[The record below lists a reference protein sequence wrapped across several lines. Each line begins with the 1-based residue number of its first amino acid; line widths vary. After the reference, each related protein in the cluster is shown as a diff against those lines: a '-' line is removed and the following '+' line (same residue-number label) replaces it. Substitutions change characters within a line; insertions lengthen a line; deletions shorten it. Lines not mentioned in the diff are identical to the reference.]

1 MKLRAGLER
10 SFVGIL
16 IVLALSLGCSATRAQ
31 RAAAT
36 AEGVPEGESFGG
48 GFRVIGVLWY
58 LRSHAA
64 MDDLTLVYGGLRGSA
79 ALVYRDFKNKLSY
92 WTFLDGKIVN
102 GTEESELFIKKD
114 PNAADYTLTSKRGW
128 YITSGLNGYWQSQ
141 KDGNRRELSWALAD
155 LFELS
160 KVAPID
166 PSTEG
171 TEMNIRHAPFLTGKG
186 WTQSKGATWA
196 EVKELCLQL
205 GLEAQEMPP
214 NGTTGLVYKQE
225 PIHGTPMPIGANTPL
240 KVWFDGNP
248 VAISPLDGETFA
260 SPIPVADPN
269 GDGIAVV
276 PIDIT
281 AAHADDSQSEIS
293 PKRRKDVFLELPPAA
308 LNREVKIGQLDAAE
322 PVMITV
328 FRRSAGELKNIP
340 DGELPYTGKKGDQ
353 PTLEYRHDSNDIVI
367 MVEFDKR
374 NTGKNTL
381 RIEW

>member
-10 SFVGIL
+10 PFVGIL

-36 AEGVPEGESFGG
+36 AEGGPEGESFGG

-79 ALVYRDFKNKLSY
+79 ALVYRDCENKTSY
-92 WTFLDGKIVN
+92 WTFLDGKDGSSV
-102 GTEESELFIKKD
+102 FISKD
-114 PNAADYTLTSKRGW
+114 STSPDYTSTSKRGW
-128 YITSGLNGYWQSQ
+128 FITSVRDGGWQPE

-160 KVAPID
+160 QAAPGN
-166 PSTEG
+166 PATEG

-196 EVKELCLQL
+196 EANELCKQL
-205 GLEAQEMPP
+205 DVTLKVME
-214 NGTTGLVYKQE
+214 TSDTGLVYAQE
-225 PIHGTPMPIGANTPL
+225 PMPGTPMPIGANTPL

-248 VAISPLDGETFA
+248 VAIPPLDGETFA
-260 SPIPVADPN
+260 SPIPVTDPN

-281 AAHADDSQSEIS
+281 AAHANDSQSEIS
-293 PKRRKDVFLELPPAA
+293 PKRRKDVFFELPPAA
-308 LNREVKIGQLDAAE
+308 LNREVKIRQLDPSE

-328 FRRSAGELKNIP
+328 FRRSAGELRNIP

-367 MVEFDKR
+367 MVEFDRR